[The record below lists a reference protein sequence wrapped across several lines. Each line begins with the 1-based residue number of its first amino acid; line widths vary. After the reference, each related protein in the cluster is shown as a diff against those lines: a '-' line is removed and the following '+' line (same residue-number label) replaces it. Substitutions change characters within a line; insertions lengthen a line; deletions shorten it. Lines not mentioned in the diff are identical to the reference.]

1 MEPAIETHGLTRHFG
16 ELVAVDGLD
25 LAVEPGEILA
35 LLGPNGSG
43 KTTVMNMLS
52 GLLRPTRGRCLV
64 TGLDPVTDPV
74 GVRRRLGVCHQ
85 ETLLYDELTG
95 RENLSFAAD
104 LYGLPPALARRR
116 AGELLEL
123 MGLAQRQHHR
133 VGTYSGG
140 MQRRLALA
148 RALLADPPVIV
159 LDEPT
164 LGVDVQAR
172 AAIWDY
178 VRALAEQGKAVMLT
192 TNYMEEA
199 EALAHRI
206 AVIDHGRR
214 VALGTSEE
222 LKDLVGGDII
232 ESELLGDAA
241 AYVSAV
247 EQLPGVRG
255 VSAQAGRL
263 TVTAQDGTNLL
274 PKVLALLGD
283 STTVRAASLRRP
295 SLNDTFLRLTGREL
309 RE

>member
-1 MEPAIETHGLTRHFG
+1 LTRHFG

-64 TGLDPVTDPV
+64 AGLDPVTDPA

-95 RENLSFAAD
+95 CENLSFAAD

-123 MGLAQRQHHR
+123 MGLAHRRHHR

-178 VRALAEQGKAVMLT
+178 VRVLAGQGKAVLLT

-214 VALGTSEE
+214 VALGTPEG

-232 ESELLGDAA
+232 ETELLGAAA

-247 EQLPGVRG
+247 KQLPGVRA
-255 VSAQAGRL
+255 VSAQASRL
-263 TVTAQDGTNLL
+263 TLTAQDGTNLL

-283 STTVRAASLRRP
+283 STTVQAASLRRP

>member
-1 MEPAIETHGLTRHFG
+1 MQPAIQTFGITRRFG
-16 ELVAVDGLD
+16 DLVAVDGLD
-25 LAVEPGEILA
+25 LTVEPGEILA

-43 KTTVMNMLS
+43 KTTVINMLS
-52 GLLRPTRGRCLV
+52 GLLRPTKGRCLV
-64 TGLDPVTDPV
+64 AGLDPVTDPV

-95 RENLSFAAD
+95 RENLCFAAD

-123 MGLAQRQHHR
+123 MGLSHRQHDR

-148 RALLADPPVIV
+148 RALLADPPVTV

-178 VRALAEQGKAVMLT
+178 IRLLAGQGKAVMLT

-206 AVIDHGRR
+206 AVIDRGRR
-214 VALGTSEE
+214 VALGTPEE

-232 ESELLGDAA
+232 ETELAGDAA
-241 AYVSAV
+241 AFAPAV
-247 EQLPGVRG
+247 RQLPGVRG
-255 VSAQAGRL
+255 VSAQASRL
-263 TVTAQDGTNLL
+263 TLTAQDGATLL
-274 PKVLALLGD
+274 PKVLALLSD

-295 SLNDTFLRLTGREL
+295 SLNDTFLQLTGREL
-309 RE
+309 RD